1 MWHDFLLYKM
11 GPISVFLQSWTSQ
24 RSIYKMPLIC
34 INTLVCK
41 HNEDSEVGSHFNFS
55 EYYSLPHLHASVLFT
70 RLKLKKVFYIL
81 SSYSNK
87 EMHFSLNHV
96 ESLLLCWSFWS
107 RGREA
112 LLTFPCILCNLSFKL
127 TQTGRTN
134 IYTRYW
140 IPEIL
145 N

>member
-1 MWHDFLLYKM
+1 M
-11 GPISVFLQSWTSQ
+11 GLISVFLQSWTSQ
-24 RSIYKMPLIC
+24 QSIYKMPLIC

-41 HNEDSEVGSHFNFS
+41 HNEDLEVGSHFNFS
-55 EYYSLPHLHASVLFT
+55 EYYSLPHLHASMLFT
-70 RLKLKKVFYIL
+70 GLKLKKVFYIL

-87 EMHFSLNHV
+87 EKHFSLNHV
-96 ESLLLCWSFWS
+96 ESLPLCWSFWS
-107 RGREA
+107 RGKERHCSHF
-112 LLTFPCILCNLSFKL
+112 LCILCNISFKL